1 MDVALLA
8 SLAVLA
14 LIDSTSFGTLLI
26 PIWLMIHP
34 GAVRPGKIMI
44 FLGTVAAFY
53 FAVGVAVALGAGALL
68 PAITRVL
75 DTRPAQWTLLVI
87 GVALFFWSFRL
98 GSHSGKGQAGA
109 GGRLSRWRQRVLA
122 EDGGTGALAGLALVA
137 ALIEVSTMLPYLG
150 AIGLVTTAELPVP
163 QIVLVMAGYC
173 LVMIVPALVLML
185 LRLAGGRRLVPALTR
200 ISDWM
205 TTSDT
210 VAWVVGIAGFLL
222 AREAAANLYLIGA

>member
-1 MDVALLA
+1 MDVTLAA

-34 GAVRPGKIMI
+34 GRVKPARIMT

-68 PAITRVL
+68 PRISRILGTTA
-75 DTRPAQWTLLVI
+75 AQWTLLVI

-98 GSHSGKGQAGA
+98 GRKSRPGTE
-109 GGRLSRWRQRVLA
+109 GRLTRWRGRVLA
-122 EDGGTGALAGLALVA
+122 DDGGVLALAGLALLA

-150 AIGLVTTAELPVP
+150 AIGLVTTADLAVP
-163 QIVLVMAGYC
+163 EIAVVMAGYC
-173 LVMIVPALVLML
+173 LVMISPALLLMA
-185 LRLAGGRRLVPALTR
+185 LRLAAGRRLVPVLTR

-205 TTSDT
+205 THSDT
-210 VAWVVGIAGFLL
+210 VAWIVGIAGFLL
-222 AREAAANLYLIGA
+222 AREAAANLYLIDV